1 MIKAV
6 FHACKKEEIV
16 SAENEHFYENESRPK
31 FFIGQKVK
39 LLKDIK
45 NDGTYPYLKIGELMM
60 KAGSVGY
67 VRKIG
72 EFLQVIRVYEVH
84 FMDLNAIVEVVG
96 CKEGELEAQEP
107 YRDLEE
113 EEAKWL
119 ENHYK
124 NKNLDNGERD
134 G

>member
-1 MIKAV
+1 V
-6 FHACKKEEIV
+6 FADEY
-16 SAENEHFYENESRPK
+16 FYEDENRPK
-31 FFIGQKVK
+31 FFVGQKVK

-60 KAGSVGY
+60 RAGAVGY

-72 EFLQVIRVYEVH
+72 DFLQIIRIYEVH

-96 CKEGELEAQEP
+96 CKDNELEALEP
-107 YRDLEE
+107 YRDI
-113 EEAKWL
+113 EAEDMVWL

-124 NKNLDNGERD
+124 NKSLKSGEKH

>member
-1 MIKAV
+1 VPVESA
-6 FHACKKEEIV
+6 FHD
-16 SAENEHFYENESRPK
+16 NFYENEDKPK
-31 FFIGQKVK
+31 FFVGQKVK

-45 NDGTYPYLKIGELMM
+45 NDGTYPYLKIGELMV
-60 KAGSVGY
+60 KAGAVGY

-96 CKEGELEAQEP
+96 CKDNELEALEP
-107 YRDLEE
+107 YRDLEDE
-113 EEAKWL
+113 DAKWF
-119 ENHYK
+119 ENYYK
-124 NKNLDNGERD
+124 NKNLKSGEKH

>member
-1 MIKAV
+1 MAKIV
-6 FHACKKEEIV
+6 FHARKKEEDV
-16 SAENEHFYENESRPK
+16 FADEYFYEDENRPK
-31 FFIGQKVK
+31 FFVGQKVK

-60 KAGSVGY
+60 RAGAVGY

-72 EFLQVIRVYEVH
+72 DFLQIIRIYEVH

-96 CKEGELEAQEP
+96 CKDNELEALEP
-107 YRDLEE
+107 YRDI
-113 EEAKWL
+113 EAEDMVWL

-124 NKNLDNGERD
+124 NKSLKSGEKH

>member
-1 MIKAV
+1 MP
-6 FHACKKEEIV
+6 
-16 SAENEHFYENESRPK
+16 AENFYEDEGKPK

-45 NDGTYPYLKIGELMM
+45 NDGTYPYLKIGELMV
-60 KAGSVGY
+60 KAGAAGY

-72 EFLQVIRVYEVH
+72 EFLQTIRVYEVH
-84 FMDLNAIVEVVG
+84 FMDLDAVVEVVG
-96 CKEGELEAQEP
+96 CKDVELEAMEP

-124 NKNLDNGERD
+124 NKNLKSGEKY

>member
-1 MIKAV
+1 
-6 FHACKKEEIV
+6 
-16 SAENEHFYENESRPK
+16 
-31 FFIGQKVK
+31 VK

-96 CKEGELEAQEP
+96 CQEGELEAQEP

-124 NKNLDNGERD
+124 NKNLDNGEKH

>member
-1 MIKAV
+1 MPAD
-6 FHACKKEEIV
+6 EY
-16 SAENEHFYENESRPK
+16 FYEDESRPK
-31 FFIGQKVK
+31 FFVGQKVK

-60 KAGSVGY
+60 RAGAVGY

-96 CKEGELEAQEP
+96 CKDNELEALEP
-107 YRDLEE
+107 YKDIEAE
-113 EEAKWL
+113 DAKWL
-119 ENHYK
+119 ENYYK
-124 NKNLDNGERD
+124 NKNLKSGEKH